1 MVALICK
8 MARQDRID
16 KYRAIVLGKRKAT
29 AIQEAQLKKY
39 KYAFALLCE
48 GFSPLQITQ
57 QILNSDFDIHSMASA
72 YKVVRECMLIF
83 GNASKYHKQGLRSA
97 NYERLM
103 KLARLCEGFSPLQI
117 TQQILNSD
125 FDIHSM
131 ASAYKVVREC
141 MLIFGNASKYH
152 KQGLRSANYERLMKL
167 ARLCEEKG
175 DYATTRL
182 LIKDANELMGLMK
195 DDEDM
200 FEDAQDWMKPEAFV
214 VITDPNQVDAAQRMI
229 EMEIPGEETEFEDV
243 DDEEGPE
250 EGKTDL
256 PHS

>member
-1 MVALICK
+1 

-103 KLARLCEGFSPLQI
+103 KLARLCE
-117 TQQILNSD
+117 
-125 FDIHSM
+125 
-131 ASAYKVVREC
+131 
-141 MLIFGNASKYH
+141 
-152 KQGLRSANYERLMKL
+152 
-167 ARLCEEKG
+167 EKG

-195 DDEDM
+195 DDDDM

-229 EMEIPGEETEFEDV
+229 EMEIPGEGTEFEDIE
-243 DDEEGPE
+243 DEEGPE
-250 EGKTDL
+250 EG
-256 PHS
+256 

>member
-39 KYAFALLCE
+39 KYAFAL
-48 GFSPLQITQ
+48 
-57 QILNSDFDIHSMASA
+57 
-72 YKVVRECMLIF
+72 
-83 GNASKYHKQGLRSA
+83 
-97 NYERLM
+97 
-103 KLARLCEGFSPLQI
+103 LCEGFSPLQI

-229 EMEIPGEETEFEDV
+229 EMEIPGEETEFEDIE
-243 DDEEGPE
+243 DEEGPE